1 MATLK
6 DQIWQALRGVH
17 YPGYNRDI
25 VSFGLV
31 QRVAECDGMATV
43 TLDQEQVPTAVWPD
57 LEARIRSAVAP
68 VAGVETIQV
77 QAGKPLPVRPRL
89 ARQQASPPSR
99 PEGVKRVL
107 AVGSGKGGVGK
118 STVAANLATA
128 LARQGLRVGL
138 MDADAYGPNV
148 PRMMGASKLP
158 PAIQGKIQPAESH
171 GVRLVSLGL
180 LVERETPL
188 IWRGPMTDKMVGQFL
203 HDVEWG
209 ELDLLL
215 VDLPPSTGDVPVA
228 LIKRTPVDGAVVVV
242 TPQDVAADDA
252 LKAIGM
258 FRRME
263 VPVLGVVENM
273 SYFVCDHC
281 SARHY
286 PFGHGGGQRL
296 SVDAGVPFLG
306 EVPMEPAV
314 REGGDRG
321 EPVALRDDS
330 AAGMAFASLAR
341 LLWSRLSENSDG
353 TNLGDL
359 HSEI

>member
-6 DQIWQALRGVH
+6 DEIWQALKGVA
-17 YPGYNRDI
+17 YPGHNRDI

-31 QRVAECDGMATV
+31 QRVAECDGLATV
-43 TLDQEQVPTAVWPD
+43 TLNQEQVPSGVWP
-57 LEARIRSAVAP
+57 EIESRIRSALAAVP
-68 VAGVETIQV
+68 GLETVQV
-77 QAGKPLPVRPRL
+77 QAGKPLEVRPKL
-89 ARQQASPPSR
+89 ARKKASPALR
-99 PEGVKRVL
+99 PDGVEYVL

-138 MDADAYGPNV
+138 MDADAYGPNL
-148 PRMMGASKLP
+148 PRMMGASQLP
-158 PAIQGKIQPAESH
+158 PVKRGKIQPAESH

-180 LVERETPL
+180 IVERETPL
-188 IWRGPMTDKMVGQFL
+188 IWRGPMTDKMVRQFL
-203 HDVEWG
+203 EDVEWG
-209 ELDLLL
+209 NLDLLV
-215 VDLPPSTGDVPVA
+215 VDLPPSTGDVPVS
-228 LIKRTPVDGAVVVV
+228 LITRTQVDGAVVVV

-281 SARHY
+281 AARHY

-296 SVDAGVPFLG
+296 AEAAGVPFLG

-330 AAGMAFASLAR
+330 AAGAAFGRLAR
-341 LLWSRLSENSDG
+341 AVWRTLSDDAASTD
-353 TNLGDL
+353 LGDL
-359 HSEI
+359 GH